1 MAYARITLNN
11 SSPLLMF
18 RHRVTAPHPLANS
31 FRLVGKYWHRYF
43 QSVFTMFL
51 FHAQSIHQPQE
62 LSIPYS
68 SANEESTWACSGT
81 WPMKTRRGTG
91 AQSTWIAIPP

>member
-51 FHAQSIHQPQE
+51 FMRKAYISHRNCQFLILA
-62 LSIPYS
+62 
-68 SANEESTWACSGT
+68 
-81 WPMKTRRGTG
+81 PMR
-91 AQSTWIAIPP
+91 